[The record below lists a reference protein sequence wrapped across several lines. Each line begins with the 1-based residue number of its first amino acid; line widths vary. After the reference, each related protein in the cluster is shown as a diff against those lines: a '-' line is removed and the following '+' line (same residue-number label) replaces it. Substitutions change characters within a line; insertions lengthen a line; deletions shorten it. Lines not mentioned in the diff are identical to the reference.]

1 MMTKSDIL
9 KELDDL
15 GWQNAKT
22 DDDRTRVRRGVSL
35 VVAMMVIDHI
45 DDDMLKTLQV
55 WISRALT
62 EQDAPPWLSPSV
74 H

>member
-1 MMTKSDIL
+1 MTKADIL

-22 DDDRTRVRRGVSL
+22 EDDRARVRRGVSL
-35 VVAMMVIDHI
+35 VVAMLLIEQI
-45 DDDMLKTLQV
+45 DDDTLRQFQV
-55 WISRALT
+55 WITDQLT
-62 EQDAPPWLSPSV
+62 DEKGPAWLSPSV